1 METKQIKEIISVF
14 QESSLSSLELE
25 EGNLKIKLEKP
36 AAGMVQPAVAA
47 PLVTA
52 PLPQEN
58 SKEET
63 ETITSPLVGT
73 FYRAKSPKDAPYVQ
87 EGQMVHQGDVI
98 CMIEAMKT
106 MNEIQADRDG
116 IIRRILVEDGEMV
129 EFGQPLFALG
139 DAA

>member
-14 QESSLSSLELE
+14 QESSLSSMELE

-36 AAGMVQPAVAA
+36 AAGTVPAAA
-47 PLVTA
+47 PLVSA
-52 PLPQEN
+52 PLAPQEK
-58 SKEET
+58 KEEEKR

-73 FYRAKSPKDAPYVQ
+73 FYRAKSPKDEPYVK
-87 EGQMVHQGDVI
+87 EGQMVHRGDVI

-106 MNEIQADRDG
+106 MNEIQADKDG
-116 IIRRILVEDGEMV
+116 IIREILVENGDMV
-129 EFGQPLFALG
+129 EFGQDLFALG